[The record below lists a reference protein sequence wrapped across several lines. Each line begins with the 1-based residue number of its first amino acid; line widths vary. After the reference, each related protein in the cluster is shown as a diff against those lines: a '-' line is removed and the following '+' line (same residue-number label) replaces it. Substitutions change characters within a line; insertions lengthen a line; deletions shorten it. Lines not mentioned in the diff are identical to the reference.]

1 MKTVQGAEHTSSTM
15 IDSQEV
21 KHISQS
27 LPIENKYILQ
37 LTNGT
42 KKEFN
47 SVDTWAVEYDKV
59 LRTIFEYDQ
68 MDHAD
73 RRTKM
78 KELENLNEEFIDD
91 ILPDYLRQTIKEQRI
106 KFNKVLSV
114 EGREQDNEQ

>member
-1 MKTVQGAEHTSSTM
+1 M
-15 IDSQEV
+15 
-21 KHISQS
+21 
-27 LPIENKYILQ
+27 Q
-37 LTNGT
+37 LTNG
-42 KKEFN
+42 KNKELN

-114 EGREQDNEQ
+114 EGREQENE

>member
-1 MKTVQGAEHTSSTM
+1 M

-42 KKEFN
+42 KREFD
-47 SVDTWAVEYDKV
+47 SADTWAVEYDKV

-73 RRTKM
+73 G
-78 KELENLNEEFIDD
+78 EL
-91 ILPDYLRQTIKEQRI
+91 K
-106 KFNKVLSV
+106 
-114 EGREQDNEQ
+114 